1 MPRKHDAH
9 KDELEGVAQRLRS
22 ERPVAS
28 PLELDRIKTTAMSR
42 AKAATGS
49 GRAGA
54 RRFAVAGLTVG
65 LMAAGTGGVIAGVG
79 SGHSAG
85 NAAIAQ
91 YGNTCIAGNNDGNG
105 GNGGEG
111 GSGGKGGS
119 ANGGSGGSGG
129 KAAIAFHDHQGST
142 GGTGG
147 AGGAG
152 GQGGTGGAGGAG
164 GTGGAGGAGGSENGN
179 YNCDENS
186 FNETTNIYNGTTT
199 VNNYYVSPVTVTTA
213 ATPASGV
220 LGSTTTKTA
229 AKTGKL
235 KVHVRIPRKGKVKK
249 VTLKLNG
256 KRYAVISGK
265 KASATINLTNLP
277 CGTEKLQ
284 ITVTLTSGKT
294 TTQTHTYKLC

>member
-1 MPRKHDAH
+1 MPRKHDAN

-28 PLELDRIKTTAMSR
+28 PLDLDRIKTTAMSR
-42 AKAATGS
+42 AKAASSG

-54 RRFAVAGLTVG
+54 RRLAVAGLTVG

-91 YGNTCIAGNNDGNG
+91 YGNVCIAGNG

-119 ANGGSGGSGG
+119 ANGGNGG
-129 KAAIAFHDHQGST
+129 KAAIASDHGKSGS
-142 GGTGG
+142 TGG

-152 GQGGTGGAGGAG
+152 GEGGAG
-164 GTGGAGGAGGSENGN
+164 GTGGAGGQGGEGGS

-186 FNETTNIYNGTTT
+186 FNTETNVYGGTTT
-199 VNNYYVSPVTVTTA
+199 INNYYVSPVTVTTA

-220 LGSTTTKTA
+220 LGSTTTKKT
-229 AKTGKL
+229 AKTGKI
-235 KVHVRIPRKGKVKK
+235 KIHVRIPRKGKVKK
-249 VTLKLNG
+249 VTLRLNG

-265 KASATINLTNLP
+265 KASSTINLTNLP
-277 CGTEKLQ
+277 CGTVKLQ

-294 TTQTHTYKLC
+294 NTQTHTYKLC

>member
-1 MPRKHDAH
+1 MPRKHDAN
-9 KDELEGVAQRLRS
+9 KDELEGIAQRLRS

-28 PLELDRIKTTAMSR
+28 PLDLDRIKTTAMSR
-42 AKAATGS
+42 AKSGS

-54 RRFAVAGLTVG
+54 RRLAVAGLTVG

-79 SGHSAG
+79 SGHSSG
-85 NAAIAQ
+85 NAATAQ
-91 YGNTCIAGNNDGNG
+91 YGNACVAGNGNGNG
-105 GNGGEG
+105 GSGGSG

-119 ANGGSGGSGG
+119 ANGGSGG
-129 KAAIAFHDHQGST
+129 KATIARHHSKSNHSSS
-142 GGTGG
+142 
-147 AGGAG
+147 
-152 GQGGTGGAGGAG
+152 TGGAGGAG
-164 GTGGAGGAGGSENGN
+164 GTGGAGGSGGAGGAGGAGGNENGN
-179 YNCDENS
+179 YNCNENS
-186 FNETTNIYNGTTT
+186 FNVTENNTTNNYNGTTT

-220 LGSTTTKTA
+220 LGSTATKTA
-229 AKTGKL
+229 KSGRI

-265 KASATINLTNLP
+265 KASSTINLTNVP
-277 CGTEKLQ
+277 CGTQKLQ

-294 TTQTHTYKLC
+294 VSQTHTYKLC

>member
-1 MPRKHDAH
+1 MPRKHDAN

-28 PLELDRIKTTAMSR
+28 PLDLDRIKTTAMSR

-91 YGNTCIAGNNDGNG
+91 YGNTCVAGNGNGNGGSG
-105 GNGGEG
+105 GNGGKG
-111 GSGGKGGS
+111 GSGGGASGGKGGS
-119 ANGGSGGSGG
+119 GLLGGEGG
-129 KAAIAFHDHQGST
+129 T

-152 GQGGTGGAGGAG
+152 GGGGE
-164 GTGGAGGAGGSENGN
+164 GGAGGSENGN
-179 YNCDENS
+179 YNCNENS
-186 FNETTNIYNGTTT
+186 FNTTENITNNYIGGSTT
-199 VNNYYVSPVTVTTA
+199 VNYYYVSPVTVTTA

-265 KASATINLTNLP
+265 KASSTISLTNLP
-277 CGTEKLQ
+277 CGTVKLQ

-294 TTQTHTYKLC
+294 TTQTHTYTLC